1 MNYVGVKKIVKIFLK
16 RCNSNLFV
24 DGVKS

>member
-1 MNYVGVKKIVKIFLK
+1 MNYIAVKKDAKIFLK
-16 RCNSNLFV
+16 RCDSNLFV